1 MGTEYY
7 RKLGV
12 TLLHVSRTKVWLFT
26 EGQSRVTK
34 HIFEDQAIDHFHIDH
49 NAPCLPPKFCIIIVS
64 NFSWVLRSSQEKSK
78 STVMLNIGGAG

>member
-7 RKLGV
+7 RKLRV

-49 NAPCLPPKFCIIIVS
+49 NAPCFLILVGRVKC
-64 NFSWVLRSSQEKSK
+64 LCE
-78 STVMLNIGGAG
+78 IGEYTETMYES